1 MEKAILMAAGMGT
14 RMRPLTNDTPKPL
27 VTVNGTP
34 MIQTVIEGLKK
45 RGVKDITIVTG
56 YLAEKFA
63 EFQKQYPDIKLI
75 NNPDYNEINNISSLY
90 YAREELRS
98 GADCFICE
106 ADLYVSDADMFLAD
120 IADSCYFGKF
130 VKGHSDDWV
139 FDQDE
144 NGRITRVGK
153 VGDDVYNM
161 CGVAYFK
168 ANEAKAIADAIENQY
183 GKTGFETMFWD
194 DVVNNNLDSINLTV
208 HPVLDSQI
216 VEIDTVSELEMV
228 EKLLKK

>member
-27 VTVNGTP
+27 VKVNGTP

-45 RGVKDITIVTG
+45 RGVTDITIVTG
-56 YLAEKFA
+56 YLAEKFD
-63 EFQKQYPDIKLI
+63 EFQKEYPDIKLI

-90 YAREELRS
+90 YAREELKT

-106 ADLYVSDADMFLAD
+106 ADLYVSDADMFTAN
-120 IADSCYFGKF
+120 ISESCYFGKF
-130 VKGHSDDWV
+130 VKGHSEDWV

-168 ANEAKAIADAIENQY
+168 ANEARAIAEAIENQY
-183 GKTGFETMFWD
+183 GKAGYENMFWD
-194 DVVNNNLDSINLTV
+194 DVVNNNLDSIKLTV
-208 HPVLDSQI
+208 HPVEDSQI
-216 VEIDTVSELEMV
+216 VEIDTVEELEMV
-228 EKLLKK
+228 EKSLKK